1 MAAYRA
7 YAHAQARRD
16 LPVLITGGA
25 QGDYVPT
32 HSGQFADGF
41 PEKPEICSR
50 LDLLI
55 ESLSAGSVRVGID
68 TETLPSPVRIPEDM
82 QRFIDHDP
90 EQVSALLIRR
100 RQAPDTMPGRHEL
113 EEAVLRG
120 VLGIG
125 AVSQERI
132 GHPHQLVMSR
142 SEQRL
147 GVAVRCLR
155 HSVLPGSSVRAAR
168 PYGAGIPPQR
178 GWADPGQPGAA

>member
-25 QGDYVPT
+25 KGDYIPA
-32 HSGQFADGF
+32 HSGQFADGL
-41 PEKPEICSR
+41 PQEPEICSR

-55 ESLSAGSVRVGID
+55 ESLPAGSVLVGI
-68 TETLPSPVRIPEDM
+68 ET
-82 QRFIDHDP
+82 
-90 EQVSALLIRR
+90 
-100 RQAPDTMPGRHEL
+100 
-113 EEAVLRG
+113 
-120 VLGIG
+120 
-125 AVSQERI
+125 VSQERI

-142 SEQRL
+142 AEQRL

-155 HSVLPGSSVRAAR
+155 HGLVPGSSVRATR
-168 PYGAGIPPQR
+168 PYGAGIPPPP